1 MAEEKR
7 SIMRSNPEEAL
18 RFDEAFEALQR
29 KHGLG
34 KVGMDIN
41 SLKSLISSNL
51 DAAHDFVILQC
62 ALAQQDPMHI
72 QRAFMVAVLLGMET
86 GDTSLRDQVKNVAAS
101 LNLTP
106 LLDRISAKP
115 K

>member
-7 SIMRSNPEEAL
+7 SIMRSNPEDAM

-34 KVGMDIN
+34 KVGVDIN
-41 SLKSLISSNL
+41 SLKALISSNL
-51 DAAHDFVILQC
+51 NAAHDFVIIQC
-62 ALAQQDPMHI
+62 ALTQQDPKHI
-72 QRAFMVAVLLGMET
+72 QRAFMVAVLFGMET
-86 GDTSLRDQVKNVAAS
+86 GDTALRDQVKSVAAS

-106 LLDRISAKP
+106 LLDRMSAKP